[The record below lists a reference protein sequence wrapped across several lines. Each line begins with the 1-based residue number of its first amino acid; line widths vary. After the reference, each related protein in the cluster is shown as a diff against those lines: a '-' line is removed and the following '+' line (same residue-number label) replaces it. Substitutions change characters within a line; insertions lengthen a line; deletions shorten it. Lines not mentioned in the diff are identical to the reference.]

1 VNSSVLASFTDAM
14 EDLAGSAALQ
24 IRGAGPFDETVADR
38 VRAVPGVDH
47 AVPIVTGAFFAVD
60 PPVAGEALSL
70 FAADVTDGHAVRTL
84 PLVEPGPQV
93 VADPLGFLADPY
105 SVILPDVFAARA
117 GLKRGD
123 AIRLRTPAGIRRF
136 TVRGL
141 LPPAGVGRAF

>member
-1 VNSSVLASFTDAM
+1 M

-84 PLVEPGPQV
+84 HLVETGTQV
-93 VADPLGFLADPY
+93 GDDPLGFLAEPY
-105 SVILPDVFAARA
+105 TSILTDVFRARS
-117 GLKRGD
+117 G
-123 AIRLRTPAGIRRF
+123 
-136 TVRGL
+136 
-141 LPPAGVGRAF
+141 